1 MKVCDI
7 PNVQEFF
14 ILQFWERCVRSVAVV
29 VDSSVLLI
37 PEEVLDLLPAE
48 VGLALLVHH
57 QVAEDQQEAVAAEV
71 KAPPEVTTGNAG
83 LPPVIPGHKCCHEL
97 LE

>member
-1 MKVCDI
+1 M
-7 PNVQEFF
+7 
-14 ILQFWERCVRSVAVV
+14 
-29 VDSSVLLI
+29 LLI

-57 QVAEDQQEAVAAEV
+57 QVAEDQQEAVATEV
-71 KAPPEVTTGNAG
+71 KAPPEVTTSNAG

-97 LE
+97 LVTLLVYTELNSTKLFLCFD